1 MWTTVSSIIR
11 LPEGLS
17 IRGQG
22 YSITGTYRINRSL
35 RYSYALFVCLF
46 VQARDELVEQLDT
59 FHDQVVTVS
68 RDMTTAQWKRAQR
81 SHAAEAI
88 PIE

>member
-1 MWTTVSSIIR
+1 MGKAIA
-11 LPEGLS
+11 LQEL
-17 IRGQG
+17 RG
-22 YSITGTYRINRSL
+22 Y
-35 RYSYALFVCLF
+35 YSYALFVCVF

-81 SHAAEAI
+81 FHAAEAI

>member
-1 MWTTVSSIIR
+1 MDKVIA
-11 LPEGLS
+11 LQEL
-17 IRGQG
+17 RGVT
-22 YSITGTYRINRSL
+22 YHCITL
-35 RYSYALFVCLF
+35 MRYLFCLF
-46 VQARDELVEQLDT
+46 LQARDELVEQLDT

-81 SHAAEAI
+81 NHAAEAI